1 MDLFDLFFRTGPALQ
16 VLFKL
21 GYMPKDEEFYEM
33 TYQQYQHYF
42 DMYGHTDEKIYLLL
56 PEDQKKYTE
65 LAAGDAFCA
74 MQPHACLMC
83 SAKIR
88 RMLKGDWDGIKEP
101 PHSSYANFMI
111 NTGSIFSLSYRRFAI
126 LIEIARFPVII

>member
-33 TYQQYQHYF
+33 TCQQYQHYF

-65 LAAGDAFCA
+65 LAAGDAFCMKESEKDSLKDA
-74 MQPHACLMC
+74 EKIIEEYCRKSGKQFLTFQDKLRYAATCLPDVF
-83 SAKIR
+83 SKDSPYAK
-88 RMLKGDWDGIKEP
+88 G
-101 PHSSYANFMI
+101 
-111 NTGSIFSLSYRRFAI
+111 
-126 LIEIARFPVII
+126 